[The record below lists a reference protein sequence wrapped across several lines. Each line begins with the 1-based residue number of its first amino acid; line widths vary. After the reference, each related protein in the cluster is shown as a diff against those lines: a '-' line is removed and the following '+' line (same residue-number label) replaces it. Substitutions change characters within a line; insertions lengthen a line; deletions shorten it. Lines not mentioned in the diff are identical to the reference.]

1 MVGSGGVMLGRVWFG
16 EVWQGKVRTMFKNCV
31 PDKNHHFMIETPNG
45 IDRLPYPMGTCKYCG
60 FEKEHSNLPPEGHT
74 RRRKLKNGKEIQL
87 NDITFSRKGTPFRRK

>member
-1 MVGSGGVMLGRVWFG
+1 MVGSGGVMLGLVWFG
-16 EVWQGKVRTMFKNCV
+16 EVWLGKVRTMFKNCV

-60 FEKEHSNLPPEGHT
+60 FEKEHSNLPPEAHT
-74 RRRKLKNGKEIQL
+74 RRRKLNNGKEIQL

>member
-1 MVGSGGVMLGRVWFG
+1 
-16 EVWQGKVRTMFKNCV
+16 MFKNCV

-74 RRRKLKNGKEIQL
+74 RRRKKQSNGKEIQL
-87 NDITFSRKGTPFRRK
+87 NDITFSRKGTPFRRKFN